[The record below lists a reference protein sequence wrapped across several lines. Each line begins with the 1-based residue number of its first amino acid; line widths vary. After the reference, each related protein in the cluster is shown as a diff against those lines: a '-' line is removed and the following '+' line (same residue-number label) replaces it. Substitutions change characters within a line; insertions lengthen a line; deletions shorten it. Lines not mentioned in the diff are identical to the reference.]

1 MQDARILRVSSAIE
15 RSAAVSRNQITNA
28 IAKPASAGSKRQ
40 WIWVGRRYL
49 RALASICLHLRYPLA
64 SLRDPIGFVSTPA
77 VCAGAQGRKNLP
89 QMNADGAVLLASP
102 GPSKGLARTSLRA
115 ATISTIG
122 NADGTRAGS
131 RAASCW
137 RTLPQQGFW
146 SDAVSAELGSRH
158 PLLFQRR
165 CFRLRT
171 EQAQVVFWR
180 DSSRKRLMKNM
191 HVRIPTRDWMK
202 LRATRGRYVSTPPP
216 NLGPL
221 RGPSPQGEGESA
233 AESSAVIGLRLRAW
247 SVCGS

>member
-1 MQDARILRVSSAIE
+1 M
-15 RSAAVSRNQITNA
+15 
-28 IAKPASAGSKRQ
+28 AKPVEREGAAMDR
-40 WIWVGRRYL
+40 VGTRYL

-131 RAASCW
+131 RAAFCW

-146 SDAVSAELGSRH
+146 
-158 PLLFQRR
+158 
-165 CFRLRT
+165 
-171 EQAQVVFWR
+171 
-180 DSSRKRLMKNM
+180 
-191 HVRIPTRDWMK
+191 
-202 LRATRGRYVSTPPP
+202 
-216 NLGPL
+216 
-221 RGPSPQGEGESA
+221 
-233 AESSAVIGLRLRAW
+233 
-247 SVCGS
+247 